1 MLKNLSIP
9 ILLISLLLSG
19 CKKPPES
26 DLNEEATGVNEITIY
41 KTQDGKVVS
50 ETYSPNDVFISVRA
64 VEPEKSSRLQNHQK
78 PIYNNEPPV
87 EPNSL
92 SEPKDYHYK
101 LVFPPLDEPQTSDLL
116 ID

>member
-1 MLKNLSIP
+1 
-9 ILLISLLLSG
+9 G

-26 DLNEEATGVNEITIY
+26 DLNKEEGVNNITIH
-41 KTQDGKVVS
+41 
-50 ETYSPNDVFISVRA
+50 EN
-64 VEPEKSSRLQNHQK
+64 QNFTK

-92 SEPKDYHYK
+92 SPRKDYHYK
-101 LVFPPLDEPQTSDLL
+101 LVFPPLDEPDSGLL

>member
-9 ILLISLLLSG
+9 ILLTCLLLSG
-19 CKKPPES
+19 CNKPPES
-26 DLNEEATGVNEITIY
+26 DINEEATGVNEITIH
-41 KTQDGKVVS
+41 K
-50 ETYSPNDVFISVRA
+50 I
-64 VEPEKSSRLQNHQK
+64 QNFQK